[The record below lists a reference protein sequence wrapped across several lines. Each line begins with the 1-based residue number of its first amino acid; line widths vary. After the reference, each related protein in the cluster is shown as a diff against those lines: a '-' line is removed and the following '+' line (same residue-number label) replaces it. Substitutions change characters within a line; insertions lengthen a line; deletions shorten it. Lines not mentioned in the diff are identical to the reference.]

1 MKTVEITRDN
11 WSAFC
16 ESFSKQHEGWRVTLE
31 VFGPEIGN
39 QVEERDL
46 ALEGIAAEIDG
57 VEKDRIE
64 IMIGA
69 RPDDHITHTVAR
81 PMQISVEQT
90 DEGADLALAIKAADG
105 ATTLLRFRAA
115 VLPEMLDA
123 VAG

>member
-16 ESFSKQHEGWRVTLE
+16 DSFSKQHEGWRVTLE